1 MQLQTKVREIKRDN
15 YEKDQELM
23 SVTQQL
29 SEMDIKLK
37 QSNRK
42 LSERGTDEQKLYQ
55 DINKVNAELRKCRE
69 NYSSLEQQNARI
81 NVSGPIKALD

>member
-1 MQLQTKVREIKRDN
+1 
-15 YEKDQELM
+15 M